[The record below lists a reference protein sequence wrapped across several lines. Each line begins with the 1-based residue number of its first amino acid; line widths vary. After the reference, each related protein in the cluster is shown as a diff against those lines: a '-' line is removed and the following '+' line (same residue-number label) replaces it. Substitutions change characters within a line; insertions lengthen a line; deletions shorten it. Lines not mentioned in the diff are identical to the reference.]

1 MSRNRQS
8 KNQEQEHSKSFGFTI
23 KDVFNIK
30 PHIEISGNT
39 SATIDGCR
47 GVLEYSE
54 TQIRVSLGQVSMQMK
69 GRGLTLKCISPT
81 SLIING
87 FITSV
92 EYIM

>member
-1 MSRNRQS
+1 M
-8 KNQEQEHSKSFGFTI
+8 KAEGQEYSKSFGFSV
-23 KDVFNIK
+23 KDVFGAK
-30 PHIEISGNT
+30 PHLEVSGNT

-54 TQIRVSLGQVSMQMK
+54 TVIRVSLGQVTLQMK

-87 FITSV
+87 FITAI